1 MNRERTMQERKYFGY
16 SRFGHIIRNYRAK
29 EVVTLQSSDIFK
41 VLMRRVIRV
50 EIPSGSEVRKDKKN
64 NFKKRKKKK
73 KTRSEEKWE
82 R

>member
-50 EIPSGSEVRKDKKN
+50 EIPSGSEVRKD
-64 NFKKRKKKK
+64 
-73 KTRSEEKWE
+73 
-82 R
+82 